1 MRHSILTM
9 TLLLFGC
16 SGGQSGDGG
25 EAKEAADAAEREA
38 ATVGAE
44 VADVLNDAQQSAADV
59 EMILQENKDKL
70 DEELD
75 RAEGSGND

>member
-1 MRHSILTM
+1 MKYWILTM